1 MRGRAAMVVYRGEAC
16 ACAQLMQGAK
26 ALFFPSYRSFVSR
39 CFPIFFISCGQS
51 RTCTQLMQD
60 SKALSLPLFSGFVR
74 WEEPSSSNAALG
86 ESRTQLVQS
95 AKAVCMSVFSGTKSR
110 WEGFPRA
117 SIDEGLSQAQL
128 AQHAQAALLSVGSG
142 SRSSRIVIAARV
154 FVFRERNAGAEL
166 LQNRSQALG
175 VSVFSG
181 PEREPKPTFIELLVP
196 GVVDTRY
203 AKLKRHGLQ
212 SPRKPSDQVGLC
224 PSPESLEA
232 LSEALLQ
239 IRDHSLAARV
249 HYACDAQRSAV
260 LAGKFGRCCVV
271 GLDQLR

>member
-1 MRGRAAMVVYRGEAC
+1 
-16 ACAQLMQGAK
+16 MQGAK

-86 ESRTQLVQS
+86 ESRTQIVQS

-128 AQHAQAALLSVGSG
+128 AQ
-142 SRSSRIVIAARV
+142 
-154 FVFRERNAGAEL
+154 
-166 LQNRSQALG
+166 
-175 VSVFSG
+175 
-181 PEREPKPTFIELLVP
+181 
-196 GVVDTRY
+196 
-203 AKLKRHGLQ
+203 
-212 SPRKPSDQVGLC
+212 
-224 PSPESLEA
+224 
-232 LSEALLQ
+232 
-239 IRDHSLAARV
+239 
-249 HYACDAQRSAV
+249 
-260 LAGKFGRCCVV
+260 
-271 GLDQLR
+271 